1 MEESWWSS
9 RRRWWR
15 GGEGSKRKSLKSLD
29 GWAGGGE
36 CGAGTVGSD
45 QIRSDHGMSFQS
57 VNTSDRLGVAW
68 GCLGAWVQGW
78 IHSTVTVKLHG
89 AHSTHRL
96 LQKVSRADRSSL
108 TQAGRLE
115 AGWSVSGASHSS
127 AQPRQLGTS
136 QSSQSIQR
144 AASLQILPPG
154 PLIPPPP
161 PLGQTGLTGQ
171 TGRLALRLAQAPPQ
185 SASWRVP
192 TLHGPTKKF
201 RTPIPDFDFS
211 TPPEKSITIP
221 TTLHC
226 HHHPL

>member
-1 MEESWWSS
+1 MAGLEE
-9 RRRWWR
+9 
-15 GGEGSKRKSLKSLD
+15 EN
-29 GWAGGGE
+29 AAQE
-36 CGAGTVGSD
+36 QSD
-45 QIRSDHGMSFQS
+45 QIRSDQITECHFSQS
-57 VNTSDRLGVAW
+57 TQATSLGLLGVAW
-68 GCLGAWVQGW
+68 VLGYRDGYTAQLQLSYMGH
-78 IHSTVTVKLHG
+78 I
-89 AHSTHRL
+89 AHI

-171 TGRLALRLAQAPPQ
+171 TGRLALPLAQAPPQ
-185 SASWRVP
+185 SVSWRVP